1 MLRCKKAVDTQN
13 SFVLYSPPSK
23 GSSYQY
29 YLYQDMHKGSLMDL
43 GQHLAEEFEAP
54 FKISATTV
62 RAKLSETS
70 SRWEEKKTSP

>member
-1 MLRCKKAVDTQN
+1 
-13 SFVLYSPPSK
+13 
-23 GSSYQY
+23 
-29 YLYQDMHKGSLMDL
+29 MDL